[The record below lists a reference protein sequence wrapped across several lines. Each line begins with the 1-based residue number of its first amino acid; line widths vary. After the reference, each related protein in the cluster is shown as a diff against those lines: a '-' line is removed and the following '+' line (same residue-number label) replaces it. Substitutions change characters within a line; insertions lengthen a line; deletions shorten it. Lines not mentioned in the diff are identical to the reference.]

1 MKRKRE
7 RDRKKKE
14 RKNNNEMNEDQIRHK
29 IKLNKK
35 FRDENWK
42 LTKVIKA
49 SKAKEREIKRMMMK
63 IDININWRTHLIFK
77 KASVKIKVRREKREG
92 GRKGLTGAQPHLCC

>member
-1 MKRKRE
+1 
-7 RDRKKKE
+7 
-14 RKNNNEMNEDQIRHK
+14 
-29 IKLNKK
+29 
-35 FRDENWK
+35 
-42 LTKVIKA
+42 
-49 SKAKEREIKRMMMK
+49 MMMK